1 MSDPLPYGTPGDAEP
16 GEHHS
21 IVSYNARLGLI
32 LFAIYC
38 VIYAIFVGL
47 CTFSLEFMS
56 RPFIGGVNLAIWY
69 GFGLIGAAFVMAAIY
84 LYLCRE

>member
-1 MSDPLPYGTPGDAEP
+1 MSDPVPAEHA

-21 IVSYNARLGLI
+21 TISYNARLGLI

-38 VIYAIFVGL
+38 IIYGVFVGL

-56 RPFIGGVNLAIWY
+56 QPLIGGVNLAIWY
-69 GFGLIGAAFVMAAIY
+69 GFGLIAAAFVMAALY